1 MANISQLSYIKINKN
16 VKNIVKPL
24 RPVPTNGQ
32 KQFNYSLAKK
42 LAQEWAKSRD
52 SRGSNSCV
60 ILVSQ
65 THRSFLLLILDG
77 QSRGANPW
85 DKFVG

>member
-42 LAQEWAKSRD
+42 LVQEWAKSRD

-65 THRSFLLLILDG
+65 AHRSFLLVKVVVQI
-77 QSRGANPW
+77 RGTNS
-85 DKFVG
+85 